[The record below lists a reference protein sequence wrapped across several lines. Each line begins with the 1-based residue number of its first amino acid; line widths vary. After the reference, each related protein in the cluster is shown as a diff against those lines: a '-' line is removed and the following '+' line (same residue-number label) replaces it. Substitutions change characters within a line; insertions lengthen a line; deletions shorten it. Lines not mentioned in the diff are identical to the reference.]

1 MVQADASPWPAG
13 QVVHATQAP
22 LSSPPLNVAPDV
34 HGAQV
39 VSCVVLQGSVW
50 PCSTEQV
57 AHVEQVLSPAAA
69 VYVLPYAQAVQVLAM
84 FAVPAPENPASQIQ
98 V

>member
-1 MVQADASPWPAG
+1 M
-13 QVVHATQAP
+13 HATQAL
-22 LSSPPLNVAPDV
+22 LSSPPLKVAPDV

-50 PCSTEQV
+50 PCSTGQV
-57 AHVEQVLSPAAA
+57 AHAAQVLSPAAA